1 MRIHCVASPII
12 GATKERYL
20 EEAAGALD
28 VHLTAEDMAYLEE
41 LYVPHPVVG
50 AIDHNPEPGVVL
62 LDEKK

>member
-1 MRIHCVASPII
+1 MIHRFDYDTPI
-12 GATKERYL
+12 
-20 EEAAGALD
+20 EE
-28 VHLTAEDMAYLEE
+28 TMEE